1 MNDFAAVKLVSFS
14 VLLSAVASDPQVS
27 PGNFIWTGM

>member
-1 MNDFAAVKLVSFS
+1 MNYFAAVKLVSFS
-14 VLLSAVASDPQVS
+14 VLLAAMVSNPQVS